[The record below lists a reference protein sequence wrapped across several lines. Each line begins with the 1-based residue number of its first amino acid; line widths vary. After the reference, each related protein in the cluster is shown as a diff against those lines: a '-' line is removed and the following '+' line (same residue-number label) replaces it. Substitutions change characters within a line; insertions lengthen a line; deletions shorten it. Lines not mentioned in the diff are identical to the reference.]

1 VEAAEREN
9 DIEVVVRA
17 ALEAADRALARTPSL
32 LPVLKEAGVV
42 DAGGAG
48 FYRVLQGA
56 YRELTGAE
64 AGAPGPSRAI
74 GPRPSAVVAH
84 ADEGFGYET
93 MFLLEAGPGRSLDL
107 DAIRRHLEGL
117 GESVLVAGDARA
129 VKVHVHSER
138 PDVVVAYGLDLG
150 TLSRISIEN
159 LDRQATDV
167 RAGRGGAA
175 AVAHL
180 AAGAAAAPHGA
191 GWVEMSGEGPG
202 PGAPPGAATDDAVA
216 SDARAAGA
224 PAAAHALRVPL
235 AVVAVASGDGLAA
248 IFESFGVS
256 AVVRGGQSANPSTGE
271 LLKAISSIAADEILV
286 LPNNPNVVMAARQ
299 AAQLT
304 DRPVHVVPTRNAA
317 EGVAALL
324 ALDPGLGGGANV
336 EPMTEAGRA
345 VQTLQVTE
353 AVRDARVD
361 GRKVKRGHTLV
372 LDPDDGLVASD
383 PDRERAILAGIDAL
397 RPGYELLTLYYG
409 EGVDLAAAEE
419 VARRS
424 GEHVPD
430 VEVEVVRGGQA
441 HYAFLL
447 AAE

>member
-1 VEAAEREN
+1 
-9 DIEVVVRA
+9 
-17 ALEAADRALARTPSL
+17 
-32 LPVLKEAGVV
+32 VLKEAGVV

-56 YRELTGAE
+56 YRQLTGDE
-64 AGAPGPSRAI
+64 TGTPGPSRAI

-107 DAIRRHLEGL
+107 DAIRGHLEGI

-138 PDVVVAYGLDLG
+138 PDAVIAYGLDLG

-175 AVAHL
+175 AVAPL
-180 AAGAAAAPHGA
+180 DGGAAGAPHGTGWAEMTAMGA
-191 GWVEMSGEGPG
+191 GE
-202 PGAPPGAATDDAVA
+202 PPAADAVA
-216 SDARAAGA
+216 SGASGGAATTM
-224 PAAAHALRVPL
+224 PSSHVPL
-235 AVVAVASGDGLAA
+235 AVVAVASGDGLQA

-271 LLKAISSIAADEILV
+271 LLKAISSIPADEVLV

-324 ALDPGLGGGANV
+324 ALDPSLGGGANV
-336 EPMTEAGRA
+336 EAMTEAGRA

-353 AVRDARVD
+353 AVRDAKVD
-361 GRKVKRGHTLV
+361 GRKVRRGHTLV
-372 LDPDDGLVASD
+372 LDPDDGLVAAD
-383 PDRERAILAGIDAL
+383 PDRERSVLAGIDAL

-409 EGVDLAAAEE
+409 DGVDLAVAEE
-419 VARRS
+419 VARRIA
-424 GEHVPD
+424 EHVPG